1 MLKHSLRRRTPVCPV
16 PKPRRRNVPQ
26 SEVLGLSSVGVSG
39 LPGQVLRRILRESHC
54 LRVLVVGATGAGKSS
69 LVRTLLRSDTTS
81 CRRETE
87 SMSGFLREGSEKENW
102 KIYSYFKIYQRM

>member
-16 PKPRRRNVPQ
+16 PKPRRRNLPPTVQPEQ
-26 SEVLGLSSVGVSG
+26 SEVLRLSSVGVSG

-54 LRVLVVGATGAGKSS
+54 LHVLVVGASGAGKSS

-81 CRRETE
+81 PCSRETE
-87 SMSGFLREGSEKENW
+87 RMSGFVRKNSEKENR
-102 KIYSYFKIYQRM
+102 KIFIV